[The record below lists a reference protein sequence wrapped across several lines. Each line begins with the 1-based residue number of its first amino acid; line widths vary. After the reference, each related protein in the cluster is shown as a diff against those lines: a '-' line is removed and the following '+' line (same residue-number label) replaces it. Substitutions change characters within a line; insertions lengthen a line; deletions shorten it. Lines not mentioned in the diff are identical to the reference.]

1 MNELLEEFLNYLII
15 ERNVSDHTLENYK
28 KNICRFLAYLK
39 DALHKNDH
47 IKEDCKEDNHR
58 RKDRKG
64 NAAQQPELGIP
75 FQEICRKEAIGILN
89 EVKPVIIRGYMGQ
102 LQKNKLSKNTISAHL
117 SAIRAF
123 YRYLC
128 REELVTNNPA
138 AVVATPK
145 KDMKLPEFLYYQEV
159 EKLLNPASQD
169 WVTARDL
176 ALLEVIYSSGLRVSE
191 AVALDMGDIDF
202 PRKTIRVLGKGNK
215 ERIVPIGE
223 PALVRLQ
230 VYLDKLGKEK
240 EIFLQRGDAIFLNNQ
255 GKRITDR
262 SVRTILNKYMQA
274 AGLSQHIS
282 PHALRH
288 SFATHLLEGGADLRA
303 VQEYLGHSSLST
315 TQIYTHV
322 TKTRMKAV
330 YDKTHPRA

>member
-1 MNELLEEFLNYLII
+1 MESLLQEFLNYLVI
-15 ERNVSDHTLENYK
+15 EKNVSDHTLANYE
-28 KNICRFLAYLK
+28 KNICRFLAYLE
-39 DALHKNDH
+39 DALHKNDR
-47 IKEDCKEDNHR
+47 IKEDKTR
-58 RKDRKG
+58 QRKSHL
-64 NAAQQPELGIP
+64 QQAKQP
-75 FQEICRKEAIGILN
+75 FPFYEASRTQAIAVLN
-89 EVKPVIIRGYMGQ
+89 EVKPVVIRGYMGQ
-102 LQKNKLSKNTISAHL
+102 LQKNKLSKNTIAAHL

-128 REELVTNNPA
+128 REEIVKNNPA

-145 KDMKLPEFLYYQEV
+145 KDLKLPEFLYYQDV
-159 EKLLNPASQD
+159 EKLLDPVSVD

-191 AVALDMGDIDF
+191 AVALDMGDIDMQQ
-202 PRKTIRVLGKGNK
+202 KTIRVLGKGNK
-215 ERIVPIGE
+215 ERIVPIGG
-223 PALVRLQ
+223 PALERLQ
-230 VYLDKLGKEK
+230 TYLEKLGREA
-240 EIFLQRGDAIFLNNQ
+240 EIFPQRGDAIFLNKQ

-274 AGLSQHIS
+274 AGLPQHIS

>member
-1 MNELLEEFLNYLII
+1 MEELLQEFLDYLVI
-15 ERNVSDHTLENYK
+15 EKNVSQHTLENYR
-28 KNICRFLAYLK
+28 KNICRFLAYLE
-39 DALHKNDH
+39 DSLHTNDR
-47 IKEDCKEDNHR
+47 IGEEKLLFPGVPR
-58 RKDRKG
+58 
-64 NAAQQPELGIP
+64 QQ
-75 FQEICRKEAIGILN
+75 CATILN
-89 EVKPVIIRGYMGQ
+89 DVKPVFIRSYMSM
-102 LQKNKLSKNTISAHL
+102 LQKKKLSKNTISAHL

-128 REELVTNNPA
+128 REEIVGNNPA
-138 AVVATPK
+138 SVVATPK
-145 KDMKLPEFLYYQEV
+145 KDLKLPEFLYYQDV
-159 EKLLNPASQD
+159 EKLLDPASVD

-191 AVALDMGDIDF
+191 AVALDMGDIDS
-202 PRKTIRVLGKGNK
+202 RQKTIRVLGKGNK
-215 ERIVPIGE
+215 ERIVPIGDR
-223 PALVRLQ
+223 ALLRLEE
-230 VYLDKLGKEK
+230 YFAKLKAEK
-240 EIFLQRGDAIFLNNQ
+240 QISLQRGDAIFLNKQ

-262 SVRTILNKYMQA
+262 SVRTILNQYMQA